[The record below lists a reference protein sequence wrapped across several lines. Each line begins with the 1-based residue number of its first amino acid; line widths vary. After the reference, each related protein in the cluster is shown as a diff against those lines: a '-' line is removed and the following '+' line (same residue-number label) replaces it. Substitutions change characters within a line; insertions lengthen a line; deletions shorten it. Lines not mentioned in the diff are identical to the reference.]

1 MNPRKKVSSQMVVE
15 HHREKHFNADKL
27 ERLNFTIREFD
38 IRNYKQLGRL
48 FGMEENQFRTI
59 GELETLLK
67 SLRTKSTSKT
77 ASALTEETEKAF
89 LNTQIN
95 MLNQYKNYLLTE
107 INQREKER
115 NLKKNV
121 EASVGMPVALSRLI
135 SAHSNLISGFDSIQH
150 SIAIT
155 VNHIN
160 EKFEKDIKSKEAQIE
175 LATALLKV
183 ALSVVGAGAVGEIIG
198 QAIKNANPE
207 SIEELTGAAGKIS
220 LDAIKRELAQDLTAA
235 TIDTITDDMLIH
247 INKVVQST
255 SSRISLKFQ
264 DQVTLYLTIL
274 KSKSCGEITK
284 AIERVGQITLTPE
297 EWDKELDATN
307 KAKLLSMNPNHLDAL
322 VSEVR
327 NEMQLKTL
335 YARENAAALEY
346 QKLSQPIKKIIE
358 FAALEVG
365 PHFVKRY
372 QEKMAPISEYFQIH
386 FVSSVLSREYRKPD
400 ALKHGYKSAV
410 DRNKYEGYESM
421 VRNGH
426 VKHFPKGILQED
438 PHLLMMFEPTVM
450 TGNLSFNQEMHK
462 GGKNLRRFLAT
473 QISGIKENV
482 ELYGL
487 KKSNKDSKC
496 GVITRK
502 GAIEDML
509 RSYAIIVSVMEGA
522 VHHHKH
528 QSSIPLFKED
538 REVLAILKTL
548 MEINL
553 FFTSHPD
560 NKNEPLITP
569 LCVFNRDPHFM
580 DLIKQRPVL
589 RQELVEL
596 ILNDSF
602 ILKCLTDPN
611 LKEREKD
618 SKRLYSMLDELII
631 LLETAMPEIEHMK
644 ISEFK
649 EQAKQYIE
657 HQCAQIITSD
667 GETNSCSNTQSS
679 FTNSPIRAIN
689 SDSSSQVSKNS
700 NSSSLQNDFN
710 TARFRRILTEGR
722 NEPNIVPLNLEN

>member
-1 MNPRKKVSSQMVVE
+1 MPYILPAA
-15 HHREKHFNADKL
+15 KHPAL
-27 ERLNFTIREFD
+27 SLP
-38 IRNYKQLGRL
+38 
-48 FGMEENQFRTI
+48 
-59 GELETLLK
+59 ETTGLARP
-67 SLRTKSTSKT
+67 SLPWP
-77 ASALTEETEKAF
+77 AA
-89 LNTQIN
+89 
-95 MLNQYKNYLLTE
+95 
-107 INQREKER
+107 
-115 NLKKNV
+115 NV

-346 QKLSQPIKKIIE
+346 QKLSQPIKRIIE

-438 PHLLMMFEPTVM
+438 PHLLMMFEPTVL
-450 TGNLSFNQEMHK
+450 TRSLSFNQEMHK

-496 GVITRK
+496 GSITRK

-538 REVLAILKTL
+538 REVLAVLKTL

-560 NKNEPLITP
+560 NKNVPLITP

-589 RQELVEL
+589 KQELVEL

-618 SKRLYSMLDELII
+618 SKR
-631 LLETAMPEIEHMK
+631 
-644 ISEFK
+644 
-649 EQAKQYIE
+649 
-657 HQCAQIITSD
+657 
-667 GETNSCSNTQSS
+667 
-679 FTNSPIRAIN
+679 
-689 SDSSSQVSKNS
+689 
-700 NSSSLQNDFN
+700 
-710 TARFRRILTEGR
+710 
-722 NEPNIVPLNLEN
+722 